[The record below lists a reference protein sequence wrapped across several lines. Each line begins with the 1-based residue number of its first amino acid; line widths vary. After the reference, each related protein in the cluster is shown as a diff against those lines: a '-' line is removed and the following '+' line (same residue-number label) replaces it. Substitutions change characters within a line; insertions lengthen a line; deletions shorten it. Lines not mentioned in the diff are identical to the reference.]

1 MQPNLA
7 LAPPPT
13 ATSAVP
19 SPQLPRVAAYGL
31 VFSLTIASTAPYSSD
46 LHKRI
51 TLQPISMAGPQS
63 TNTTSLIRE
72 NPIAAPA
79 GNWLEA
85 VIDEIHAQ
93 IPEEA
98 WAKVPPIRAADIDK
112 QVYRT

>member
-7 LAPPPT
+7 LAAPPT
-13 ATSAVP
+13 STSAARP
-19 SPQLPRVAAYGL
+19 LPLPRAAAYGL
-31 VFSLTIASTAPYSSD
+31 VFSLTVASTAPYSD

-51 TLQPISMAGPQS
+51 TLQPVSIAGPQS

-72 NPIAAPA
+72 TAIAAPA
-79 GNWLEA
+79 ANWLEA

-93 IPEEA
+93 IPEER

-112 QVYRT
+112 QVYKT